1 MITIGRSLSF
11 PTTEARPSRFSST
24 RHRRVPFRTYHSFS
38 ITPSSVKL
46 SSPSPSPSPSPPS
59 ASSSTSSSSIMLM
72 ATGPTLSLRVMNSL
86 LSLMHAFVF
95 FLLAPFLFAIVSV
108 KSSKEPGGKSKD
120 KDVIRRRAMAI
131 RRIKSVYDEEGIDGD
146 DGLLSVRDYSLF
158 VTDRGD
164 TLFTQ
169 SWSPTTSFTKGLV
182 VLLHGLNEHSSRY
195 NRFAKQL
202 NAKGFK
208 VYGMDWIG
216 HGGSDSLHGYVP
228 SLDYAVSDV
237 KAYLKQ
243 VLDENPSLPCFCFGH
258 STGAAIILKAVLD
271 PKIKKLVK
279 GIAITSPAVHVQPS
293 HPIVMMIAPI
303 LSLVAPMYQLSE
315 GDRIGMPVSRDPNE
329 LIIKYSDPL
338 VFTGAM
344 RVRTG
349 YEILRITSCL
359 QQNLS
364 RISIPFLIL
373 HGTSDTITDPEASKK
388 LYESSPST
396 DKSIKLYP
404 GYLHDLL
411 FEPERDDIAK
421 EIINWLTCRL

>member
-1 MITIGRSLSF
+1 
-11 PTTEARPSRFSST
+11 
-24 RHRRVPFRTYHSFS
+24 
-38 ITPSSVKL
+38 
-46 SSPSPSPSPSPPS
+46 
-59 ASSSTSSSSIMLM
+59 
-72 ATGPTLSLRVMNSL
+72 
-86 LSLMHAFVF
+86 
-95 FLLAPFLFAIVSV
+95 LFAIVSV